1 MHGDDREGE
10 TASAPA
16 RRRAWT
22 ILLALLVV
30 TAWSYRGNSELGFTD
45 ADALA
50 DVAAAR
56 VERPSDLVR
65 QVTQPLAAGVAGENA
80 NFWRPVTML
89 HYALLRGLFGWE
101 PLGWQV
107 WDLGLHLVAVWVVFL
122 LVRAAG
128 RPPGEALLAAGLVA
142 LHPLGVEVVPAVA
155 RSIDLLFTLFGLLA
169 LLAIAKQRL
178 FLAALAGVLAI
189 GAKETAVVILPI
201 GVLWAF
207 ALGRRRDAAVLA
219 LVWGLALPLY
229 LWGRSAVLAGWG
241 GYRGEDPTFFLD
253 RVGWSVG
260 AGALELAFPGWT
272 PQLEARLPSST
283 GLAAGIVA
291 LVLASL
297 GAACAWRRKNRAAAL
312 GFALAFAPLLLYGV
326 TGLYSRRLLY
336 LPVAGLAIA
345 VGALWQLRWLRWG
358 IAAWLVSLAPASPLF
373 HRDRDW
379 LANDAVTRG
388 LTDGLRA
395 ELGAL
400 PPDAVVWVLDRPIRL
415 SRDPRRR
422 MLWRK
427 GWSVN
432 NTAATY
438 SLQAWVDDGL
448 GRPDIE
454 LRFVDAVT
462 DAERLDE
469 AEVRTEERWIRV
481 RRAPLDR
488 VWGLRGDDS
497 WTIDDAGSEVAL
509 RRSQASANEW
519 LVVLGVPR
527 ARLVAVP

>member
-1 MHGDDREGE
+1 MHGSDRVGE
-10 TASAPA
+10 PTSARPRWRASA
-16 RRRAWT
+16 
-22 ILLALLVV
+22 ILLLLLVV
-30 TAWSYRGNSELGFTD
+30 TAWSYSGNLELGFTD

-50 DVAAAR
+50 DAAAAR
-56 VERPSDLVR
+56 VDRPADLVR

-89 HYALLRGLFGWE
+89 HYALLRGLFGWD

-107 WDLGLHLVAVWVVFL
+107 WDLGLHLLVVCVLFL
-122 LVRAAG
+122 LVRAAR
-128 RPPGEALLAAGLVA
+128 RPDSEALLAAGLVA

-155 RSIDLLFTLFGLLA
+155 RSIDLVFTLFALLA
-169 LLAIAKQRL
+169 LLAITKERVTV
-178 FLAALAGVLAI
+178 AAVAGVLAI

-201 GVLWAF
+201 GVLWAL
-207 ALGRRRDAAVLA
+207 ALGRRRDSAVLA
-219 LVWGLALPLY
+219 LVWGIALPLY

-241 GYRGEDPTFFLD
+241 GYRGEEATFFLD
-253 RVGWSVG
+253 RLGWSVG
-260 AGALELAFPGWT
+260 AAALELVVPGWT
-272 PQLEARLPSST
+272 PQIEARLSSSWGPAAALVALALAST
-283 GLAAGIVA
+283 LAA
-291 LVLASL
+291 L
-297 GAACAWRRKNRAAAL
+297 AWRRGNRAVAL
-312 GFALAFAPLLLYGV
+312 GFALAFAPLVLYGL

-336 LPVAGLAIA
+336 LPMAGLALA
-345 VGALWQLRWLRWG
+345 AGTLWHLRPLRLG
-358 IAAWLVSLAPASPLF
+358 IAAWIVSLAPASPLF

-388 LTDGLRA
+388 LTDGLAA

-415 SRDPRRR
+415 SHDPRRR

-438 SLQAWVDDGL
+438 SLQAWVDEGL

-454 LRFVDAVT
+454 LRFLDAVT
-462 DAERLDE
+462 DAERLDQ
-469 AEVRTEERWIRV
+469 ADVRTEDGWIRV

-488 VWGLRGDDS
+488 VWGLQGRG
-497 WTIDDAGSEVAL
+497 WELEEHGPELAL
-509 RRSQASANEW
+509 RRTEASTNEW
-519 LVVLGVPR
+519 LAVLGVPS